1 MPDILLGLATV
12 DMAEVLGAK
21 VHGHA
26 QTTREQQRAVPVL
39 VPEGPPPAPLA
50 QQAQQKGLRLAA
62 PGTRVA
68 MLGLLLRLEELG
80 PPPPPPVPTRGL
92 RPAAAPAER
101 AAARGARASHVAA

>member
-39 VPEGPPPAPLA
+39 V
-50 QQAQQKGLRLAA
+50 
-62 PGTRVA
+62 RVRGS
-68 MLGLLLRLEELG
+68 LGL
-80 PPPPPPVPTRGL
+80 GL
-92 RPAAAPAER
+92 
-101 AAARGARASHVAA
+101 GAR